1 MHMSIYLDHIQSNT
15 SAKPSQNRS
24 NVTTN
29 RASICIFTVQ
39 PSLTTN
45 NKTRRR
51 KKRER
56 ILTLNSE
63 VGLGDKVPVSAG
75 HGASIF
81 GSALADQQSVF
92 LAISC
97 DSILGAGL
105 NLLILNTPC
114 DVDVGD
120 GQLTLK
126 LGSFP
131 LLHVGV
137 LQRNNPLPLRKE
149 RGESAESQELIHS

>member
-1 MHMSIYLDHIQSNT
+1 MSIYLDHIQSNT
-15 SAKPSQNRS
+15 SAKPSQNMS

-51 KKRER
+51 KKKR

-63 VGLGDKVPVSAG
+63 VGLRDNVPVSAG
-75 HGASIF
+75 HRASIF

-149 RGESAESQELIHS
+149 RGESAQSQELIHS